1 MKGQVMK
8 TINTSNFAMLGVR
21 GDEIVVLNPSA
32 LRVMSREQALVVAAY
47 IMVLIMPEEKEF
59 DAIIEAITN
68 T

>member
-1 MKGQVMK
+1 MK